1 MNAEL
6 RAVPFFSL

>member
-6 RAVPFFSL
+6 RAAPFFSL